1 VKLRDAGRDLGLAD
15 EELRLLIRSGR
26 LRLGPSTGGAPSVSD
41 RSVDEVRVFLADS
54 TDSLAVYLRRRAR
67 VSR

>member
-1 VKLRDAGRDLGLAD
+1 VKLADAKRELEIGD

-41 RSVDEVRVFLADS
+41 RSVNEVRTFLRDS
-54 TDSLAVYLRRRAR
+54 TDSLAVYLRRRAH